1 MGSPSRFTSGVATVD
16 AQYPLGQYPFP
27 DPFHTS
33 GSVGLDT
40 VSYANDFFTVGSTT
54 LDWTLT
60 GVSSTFAITDGL
72 GGVALVTP
80 GGASTVTTVAGAH
93 NGFQFV
99 AGQAFWYLCR
109 IKVNAVTSTKSFLF
123 GLQTGT
129 SATSTDGI
137 WFVKPASSTSLNLVS
152 RVGSTST
159 TVVTGV
165 TTVAADT
172 YVDVGFYYNGA
183 DVLVYSSDVLV
194 ARITAPTIGSS
205 ATTLTNALLTPVF
218 QTSPTATTDTLSIDY
233 VLAAQETVR

>member
-1 MGSPSRFTSGVATVD
+1 MGSPTRFTAGVATVD

-33 GSVGLDT
+33 GTASYDV
-40 VSYANDFFTVGSTT
+40 VSYSNDFFTVGSTT
-54 LDWTLT
+54 LDWTIT
-60 GVSSTFAITDGL
+60 GTSSTFAITDGL

-93 NGFQFV
+93 NGFQFA

-109 IKVNAVTSTKSFLF
+109 IKTNAVTSTKSFLF

-137 WFVKPASSTSLNLVS
+137 WFTKPASSTSLNLVS

-159 TVVTGV
+159 TLVTGV

-172 YVDVGFYYNGA
+172 YVDVGFYYNGT
-183 DVLVYSSDVLV
+183 DLLVYSGDALV
-194 ARITAPTIGSS
+194 SRVSAPTIGSS
-205 ATTLTNALLTPVF
+205 ATTLTSALLTPVF
-218 QTSPTATTDTLSIDY
+218 QATPTATSDTLSIDY

>member
-40 VSYANDFFTVGSTT
+40 VSYSNDFFTVGSTT

-80 GGASTVTTVAGAH
+80 GGTSTVTTVAGAH
-93 NGFQFV
+93 NGFQFI
-99 AGQAFWYLCR
+99 AGQSFWYLCR

-129 SATSTDGI
+129 SATSTDGL

-194 ARITAPTIGSS
+194 ARITAPTIGAS

-218 QTSPTATTDTLSIDY
+218 QTTPTAITDTLSIDY

>member
-109 IKVNAVTSTKSFLF
+109 IKANAVTSTKSFLF

-129 SATSTDGI
+129 SATSTDGL

-159 TVVTGV
+159 TLITGV

-183 DVLVYSSDVLV
+183 DILVYSADTLV
-194 ARITAPTIGSS
+194 ARVTAPTIGAS

-218 QTSPTATTDTLSIDY
+218 QTTPTATTDTLSIDY